1 MAMGKSELFA
11 DAAAVWK
18 MLDEMAVNDPVGYKA
33 FIEKNLKE
41 GRKTVSPPSSKF
53 VIKAKMKESKR
64 LLIVNYCEW
73 AAVPD
78 SKSETSPIIVK
89 CGETFP
95 LGEDTGIAMAF
106 NPHIFTQHDFPAEL
120 EQSNSSTLPQA
131 KTRREEDSRY
141 QLIWLGL
148 HYLEMEKKMPTIES
162 NSVICSS
169 APLRPKILH
178 PADRYGTKEQ
188 ILSSLGYFNHLLIS
202 EQKRAKQD
210 FVDPIG
216 EAVQQILHNSSENGV
231 GHRNVTESEEPD
243 ELYFSE
249 SQPFKLPHQH
259 TAADATTT
267 DRKKS
272 NVKLI
277 EELGEACS
285 SEARHKISWHAEII
299 TAIQKEK
306 SKSHANKLKLTFELP
321 GITSS
326 QQCDLDLTE
335 DKLLL
340 TILDSRLINYQPLEL
355 ELPCRINY
363 EKAEAKFN
371 PKRERLQV
379 IAPIMPSAPTAD

>member
-1 MAMGKSELFA
+1 MDMGKRELFA

-41 GRKTVSPPSSKF
+41 GRKAVSPPSIKF
-53 VIKAKMKESKR
+53 VIRAKLKGAKR

-120 EQSNSSTLPQA
+120 DESTSSTLPQA

-169 APLRPKILH
+169 APLRPKILR

-188 ILSSLGYFNHLLIS
+188 ILNSLGYFSHLLSS
-202 EQKRAKQD
+202 EQKRAKQE
-210 FVDPIG
+210 FIDPVG
-216 EAVQQILHNSSENGV
+216 EEVQQILHISSENGV
-231 GHRNVTESEEPD
+231 GHQNATESEESD

-259 TAADATTT
+259 TAADGTTT
-267 DRKKS
+267 ARKKS

-277 EELGEACS
+277 EELDEACS
-285 SEARHKISWHAEII
+285 SEVQRKISWHVEVI
-299 TAIQKEK
+299 TAIQKK
-306 SKSHANKLKLTFELP
+306 TSACHANKLKMTFELP

-340 TILDSRLINYQPLEL
+340 TILDSRLVSYQPLEL
-355 ELPCRINY
+355 ELPCKVNY

-371 PKRERLQV
+371 PKREKLQV
-379 IAPIMPSAPTAD
+379 IAPILPSAPKTD